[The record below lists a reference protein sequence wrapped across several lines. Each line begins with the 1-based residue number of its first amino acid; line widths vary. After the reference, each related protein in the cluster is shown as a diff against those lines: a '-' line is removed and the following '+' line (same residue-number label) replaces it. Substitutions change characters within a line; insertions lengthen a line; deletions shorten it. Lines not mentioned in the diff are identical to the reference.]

1 MIYES
6 PAIDRQAAL
15 KDVFHQMFLG
25 THGVRPKGD
34 LRTAKLLEFIDK
46 QEGSVGWDL
55 QHVCRE
61 LRLDISGAYAARLFK
76 RHTGVGVREYAKKK
90 RLLMAADRLKT
101 TDLPIKVI
109 AAGLGYKALPDFTR
123 MFKRY
128 FHVRPTQFRAQSLR
142 DGKTKDL
149 RTGGKRE
156 RHLART
162 KQVA

>member
-15 KDVFHQMFLG
+15 KDVFHHMFLG
-25 THGVRPKGD
+25 THGVRPKSD
-34 LRTAKLLEFIDK
+34 LRIAKLLEFIDK
-46 QEGSVGWDL
+46 QEGSIGWDL

-90 RLLMAADRLKT
+90 RMLIAAERLKI

-109 AAGLGYKALPDFTR
+109 AAELGYKALPDFTR
-123 MFKRY
+123 MFKGH
-128 FHVRPTQFRAQSLR
+128 FHLKPTEFRAQSLR
-142 DGKTKDL
+142 EGKTDDL
-149 RTGGKRE
+149 GTRGKRE
-156 RHLART
+156 RRLART
-162 KQVA
+162 KQAA